1 MNNIPY
7 EKEISDKMNLLFISS
22 NKRRRNN
29 EDKEDNSNDRKK
41 IVKKGIYK
49 RYNFV
54 KIDTSKVTSY
64 IL

>member
-7 EKEISDKMNLLFISS
+7 ENEIVNKMDALYISS
-22 NKRRRNN
+22 NKRRRVN

-54 KIDTSKVTSY
+54 KIDTSKVPSY

>member
-22 NKRRRNN
+22 NKRRRVN

-54 KIDTSKVTSY
+54 KIDTSKVPSY